1 LFFLFFVYYVFWIV
15 LFVFYV
21 YFVFWIVL
29 FVFCFLDCS
38 FCFVCLRSVFY
49 FQYCVCFWIIPS
61 VFSNVYLQYII
72 IYLEGSRLSIE
83 LSILSTSDYRLSLI
97 PLAQIRVL
105 IPITSVK
112 VSKRLTHA

>member
-1 LFFLFFVYYVFWIV
+1 
-15 LFVFYV
+15 
-21 YFVFWIVL
+21 
-29 FVFCFLDCS
+29 
-38 FCFVCLRSVFY
+38 
-49 FQYCVCFWIIPS
+49 VCFWIIPS

-112 VSKRLTHA
+112 VSKRLTHAWMSY